1 MFHKYFPNRLFSI
14 DPEKPSEVIHRAKRE
29 NLVDDIRAILVDVK
43 IVYINRPEYCLE
55 IFWRVGH
62 IASSIPHFLDFPPE
76 KDPGCSI
83 MAAMRQTT
91 IPVTVDKSHLT
102 TIGTRLYAESLD
114 LVRELVANAYD
125 ADATTVKITLT
136 ESELIVADDGSGM
149 DKDGLIQYFTIGSD
163 FKREHPVTP
172 VWKRQ
177 RIGEFGI
184 GKFAV
189 LSLCNR
195 FTMYTRKD
203 GYSATVMFDKEQFE
217 AGRAWEIPV
226 LEQQVSG
233 DGHGTKV
240 TLHDLRY
247 PIGVDQLE
255 RRLRQQLPLNEKQF
269 CVILNGTRITPHVV
283 PGRRYRMRELTSHG
297 AVSGEIVISSL
308 LLPTEQV
315 GVAIKVRGMTIRRE
329 MFGLDAHH
337 QLVSRRLTGEIHAD
351 FLPLTSSRDN
361 FIQNTAEFAVFRTVM
376 EKKVKKIARDLKIS
390 SASRRDFKTDATLS
404 NALSQVKRALRKNS
418 DIFLMH
424 DLPLLSGSM
433 RENTALEG
441 ALGTTTMGKP
451 LTRSS
456 KDKRTG
462 EKETAATSSII
473 NRKHRSLVRTV
484 LRDKNR
490 LIKRVKVGGMSLVCS
505 LSHLGDGEMESFVE
519 GGVIF
524 INRDHPLFVQTAS
537 DEGLGSYHLL
547 RLITQE
553 LVKLARPEKIEQAYE
568 WQSRLLTDALVE
580 KKPL

>member
-1 MFHKYFPNRLFSI
+1 MSAYSGI
-14 DPEKPSEVIHRAKRE
+14 
-29 NLVDDIRAILVDVK
+29 
-43 IVYINRPEYCLE
+43 
-55 IFWRVGH
+55 
-62 IASSIPHFLDFPPE
+62 IAL
-76 KDPGCSI
+76 
-83 MAAMRQTT
+83 MQQTT

-125 ADATTVKITLT
+125 ADATMVTITLT
-136 ESELIVADDGSGM
+136 ETELTVEDDGSGM
-149 DKDGLIQYFTIGSD
+149 DRDGLTQYFTIGSD
-163 FKREHPVTP
+163 FKRAYPMTP
-172 VWKRQ
+172 MFQRQ

-195 FTMYTRKD
+195 FTMYTKKD
-203 GYSATVMFDKEQFE
+203 GYSATVMFDKDQFE
-217 AGRAWEIPV
+217 AGSTWEIPV
-226 LEQQVSG
+226 LEQPVRG

-247 PIGVDQLE
+247 PIGTDLLE
-255 RRLRQQLPLNEKQF
+255 RRLRQQLPLQEKQF
-269 CVILNGTRITPHVV
+269 CVMLNGTRITPHIT
-283 PGRRYRMRELTSHG
+283 PGRRYKIRELTPHG
-297 AVSGEIVISSL
+297 ALSGEIIISSL

-361 FIQNTAEFAVFRTVM
+361 FLQNTPEFALFRTVM
-376 EKKVKKIARDLKIS
+376 ERKVKKIARDLKAS
-390 SASRRDFKTDATLS
+390 SASRLDFKTDSALS
-404 NALSQVKRALRKNS
+404 NALSQVKRALKKNS

-424 DLPLLSGSM
+424 DLPLLSGFM
-433 RENTALEG
+433 GENTALEG
-441 ALGTTTMGKP
+441 ALGTTTMGKS
-451 LTRSS
+451 LARSP
-456 KDKRTG
+456 KEKHTL
-462 EKETAATSSII
+462 EKETAAVSSITS
-473 NRKHRSLVRTV
+473 RRHRSLVRTV

-490 LIKRVKVGGMSLVCS
+490 LIKRVKVGGVNLVCS
-505 LSHLGDGEMESFVE
+505 LSHLGDGELESFVE

-524 INRDHPLFVQTAS
+524 INRDHPLFVQTAP

-553 LVKLARPEKIEQAYE
+553 LVKLARPEKVEQAYE

-580 KKPL
+580 KKESL